1 MKKLALAL
9 LIGLYIF
16 GLPLQ
21 AQIFEGGFA
30 GALSG
35 AMLGSLVGGRSGA
48 AWGAAIG
55 GGVGMIEG
63 ANERDRQ
70 HEAQAA
76 FRRQQQERAAW
87 EREDQRRRQQE
98 RASLAARQECCAPSN
113 GRSPYASNATT
124 PTTDYLMVMEVKK
137 SLVRLGYDAGSMD
150 NQINPDTVQS
160 IRAYEIK
167 YNLLETGRPSQELL
181 KHMLQ
186 HGG

>member
-1 MKKLALAL
+1 MKKLILV
-9 LIGLYIF
+9 LICLSAF
-16 GLPLQ
+16 TLSLQ

-63 ANERDRQ
+63 ANQRERQ
-70 HEAQAA
+70 QEAEAA
-76 FRRQQQERAAW
+76 YRRQQQERAAW
-87 EREDQRRRQQE
+87 EREDRRRREQE
-98 RASLAARQECCAPSN
+98 MALLAAKQECCPPSGGAVANASANVAPSAH
-113 GRSPYASNATT
+113 S
-124 PTTDYLMVMEVKK
+124 LMVLEVKK
-137 SLVRLGYDAGSMD
+137 SLVRMGYDPGPIDDQM
-150 NQINPDTVQS
+150 NPKTVAA
-160 IRAYEIK
+160 IRAYEVK
-167 YNLLETGRPSQELL
+167 YSLLETGRPSQELL

>member
-1 MKKLALAL
+1 MRKLTLGL
-9 LIGLYIF
+9 LVGLF
-16 GLPLQ
+16 ACSLPLQ
-21 AQIFEGGFA
+21 AQIFDGGFA

-55 GGVGMIEG
+55 GGIGMIEG

-70 HEAQAA
+70 KQAEAA

-87 EREDQRRRQQE
+87 EREDQRRRENE
-98 RASLAARQECCAPSN
+98 RALLAARQECCAPSPN
-113 GRSPYASNATT
+113 NVANSTGAAPVSAYSLTVLET
-124 PTTDYLMVMEVKK
+124 KK
-137 SLVRLGYDAGSMD
+137 SLVRMGYDPGS
-150 NQINPDTVQS
+150 INDQLNPKTVEA
-160 IRAYEIK
+160 IRAYEAH
-167 YNLLETGRPSQELL
+167 YSLLVTGRPSQELL

>member
-1 MKKLALAL
+1 MKKFILALFCLSVFA
-9 LIGLYIF
+9 
-16 GLPLQ
+16 LPLHG
-21 AQIFEGGFA
+21 QIFEGGFA

-70 HEAQAA
+70 NEAQAA

-87 EREDQRRRQQE
+87 EREDQRRREHE
-98 RASLAARQECCAPSN
+98 RALLAAKQECCIPASTPAAQVSANPAPAGDSLIVLE
-113 GRSPYASNATT
+113 T
-124 PTTDYLMVMEVKK
+124 KK
-137 SLVRLGYDAGSMD
+137 SLVRMGYDPGPID
-150 NQINPDTVQS
+150 NQLYATTVTA
-160 IRAYEIK
+160 IKAYEVK
-167 YNLLETGRPSQELL
+167 YSLLETGRPSQELL

>member
-1 MKKLALAL
+1 MKKSALVL
-9 LIGLYIF
+9 LIGLCVF
-16 GLPLQ
+16 GLPLE

-70 HEAQAA
+70 NEAQAA

-98 RASLAARQECCAPSN
+98 MAALAAKQECCARKP
-113 GRSPYASNATT
+113 GAIT
-124 PTTDYLMVMEVKK
+124 PTSTNAAPSADTLIVLETKK
-137 SLVRLGYDAGSMD
+137 SLVRMGYDPGPID
-150 NQINPDTVQS
+150 NRLNPQTVEA
-160 IRAYEIK
+160 IKEYEVK
-167 YNLLETGRPSQELL
+167 YSLLVTGRPSQELL

>member
-1 MKKLALAL
+1 MKRTGLVLFLCLLAFA
-9 LIGLYIF
+9 
-16 GLPLQ
+16 LPLQ

-30 GALSG
+30 AALSG

-63 ANERDRQ
+63 ANQRNRQ
-70 HEAQAA
+70 KEAEAA
-76 FRRQQQERAAW
+76 FRRQREERALW

-98 RASLAARQECCAPSN
+98 MAALSAKQECCAS
-113 GRSPYASNATT
+113 SASAVNTLVST
-124 PTTDYLMVMEVKK
+124 PPADTLIVLETKK
-137 SLVRLGYDAGSMD
+137 SLVRMGYDPGPID
-150 NQINPDTVQS
+150 NQLYSQTVDA
-160 IRAYEIK
+160 IRTYEVR
-167 YNLLETGRPSQELL
+167 YSLLVTGRPSQELL

>member
-1 MKKLALAL
+1 MKKISLAL
-9 LIGLYIF
+9 LIGLCIVS
-16 GLPLQ
+16 LPLR

-48 AWGAAIG
+48 AVGAAIG

-63 ANERDRQ
+63 ANARDRQ
-70 HEAQAA
+70 KEAEAA
-76 FRRQQQERAAW
+76 LRRQREERAAW

-98 RASLAARQECCAPSN
+98 MAALAAKQECCAPKPVALPS
-113 GRSPYASNATT
+113 SNAALSADTLIVLET
-124 PTTDYLMVMEVKK
+124 KK
-137 SLVRLGYDAGSMD
+137 SLIRMGYDPGPID
-150 NQINPDTVQS
+150 NQLNPQTVGA
-160 IRAYEIK
+160 IKEYEVK
-167 YNLLETGRPSQELL
+167 YSLLVTGRPSQELL

>member
-9 LIGLYIF
+9 LIGLCVCA
-16 GLPLQ
+16 LPLE

-70 HEAQAA
+70 NEAEAA
-76 FRRQQQERAAW
+76 FRRQREERAAW

-98 RASLAARQECCAPSN
+98 MAALTAKQECCAPK
-113 GRSPYASNATT
+113 PDAIT
-124 PTTDYLMVMEVKK
+124 PTSTSAVSSTDTLIVLETKK
-137 SLVRLGYDAGSMD
+137 SLVRLGYDPGPID
-150 NQINPDTVQS
+150 KQLNPQTVEA
-160 IRAYEIK
+160 IKEYEVK
-167 YNLLETGRPSQELL
+167 YSLLVTGRPSQELL

>member
-9 LIGLYIF
+9 LICLLVL

-21 AQIFEGGFA
+21 GQIFEGGFA

-35 AMLGSLVGGRSGA
+35 AMLGSLVGGRPGA

-70 HEAQAA
+70 NQAQAA

-87 EREDQRRRQQE
+87 QREDQRRREHE
-98 RASLAARQECCAPSN
+98 RALLAARQECCLPTSAPAAHYPANMAPAGNSFIVLE
-113 GRSPYASNATT
+113 T
-124 PTTDYLMVMEVKK
+124 KK
-137 SLVRLGYDAGSMD
+137 SLLRMGYDPGAID
-150 NQINPDTVQS
+150 NQMNPQTAEA
-160 IRAYEIK
+160 IKAYEVK
-167 YNLLETGRPSQELL
+167 YSLLITGRPTEELL
-181 KHMLQ
+181 RHMLQ

>member
-9 LIGLYIF
+9 LIGVCF
-16 GLPLQ
+16 SGLRLE

-63 ANERDRQ
+63 ANERDR
-70 HEAQAA
+70 HNEAQAA

-98 RASLAARQECCAPSN
+98 RASLAARQECCVPTSAPAALVSAN
-113 GRSPYASNATT
+113 TAPAGNSLIVLET
-124 PTTDYLMVMEVKK
+124 KK
-137 SLVRLGYDAGSMD
+137 SLVRMGYDPGAIDSQMSP
-150 NQINPDTVQS
+150 QTVEV
-160 IRAYEIK
+160 IKAYEVK
-167 YNLLETGRPSQELL
+167 YSLLVTGRPSQELL

>member
-1 MKKLALAL
+1 MKKLVLAL
-9 LIGLYIF
+9 LIGLCLF
-16 GLPLQ
+16 GLPLE

-70 HEAQAA
+70 HEAEAA
-76 FRRQQQERAAW
+76 FRRQREERAIW
-87 EREDQRRRQQE
+87 ERDDQRRRQQE
-98 RASLAARQECCAPSN
+98 MASLAAKQECCPVKPGAI
-113 GRSPYASNATT
+113 T
-124 PTTDYLMVMEVKK
+124 PTSNNASPSADTVIVLETKK
-137 SLVRLGYDAGSMD
+137 SLVRMGYDPGPID
-150 NQINPDTVQS
+150 NQLNPQTVQA
-160 IRAYEIK
+160 IKGYEVK
-167 YNLLETGRPSQELL
+167 YSLLVTGKPSQELL

>member
-1 MKKLALAL
+1 MKKLILAL
-9 LIGLYIF
+9 VCLAVF
-16 GLPLQ
+16 VPSLQ
-21 AQIFEGGFA
+21 AQIFEDGFA

-63 ANERDRQ
+63 ANQRDRQ
-70 HEAQAA
+70 NEAAAA
-76 FRRQQQERAAW
+76 FRRQREERAAW

-98 RASLAARQECCAPSN
+98 MTALAAKQECCAPKPGAITLTST
-113 GRSPYASNATT
+113 NAAPSADMLIVLET
-124 PTTDYLMVMEVKK
+124 KK
-137 SLVRLGYDAGSMD
+137 SLVRMGYDPGPID
-150 NQINPDTVQS
+150 NQLNPQTVQA
-160 IRAYEIK
+160 IKGYEVK
-167 YNLLETGRPSQELL
+167 YSLLVTGRPSQELL

>member
-1 MKKLALAL
+1 MKKLLLAL
-9 LIGLYIF
+9 ICLCVF
-16 GLPLQ
+16 SLPLQ

-63 ANERDRQ
+63 ANQRERQ
-70 HEAQAA
+70 QEAEAA
-76 FRRQQQERAAW
+76 YRRQQQERLAW
-87 EREDQRRRQQE
+87 EREDRRRRENE
-98 RASLAARQECCAPSN
+98 RALLAAKQECCAPTAVN
-113 GRSPYASNATT
+113 IVVPSPNST
-124 PTTDYLMVMEVKK
+124 PPADPSLVLETKK
-137 SLVRLGYDAGSMD
+137 SLVRLGYNPGAID
-150 NQINPDTVQS
+150 NQLNLQTAEA
-160 IRAYEIK
+160 IRAYEVK
-167 YNLLETGRPSQELL
+167 YSLLVTGRPSQELL